1 MRTKISLGM
10 KLISICLLALNFTLG
25 LASEPVFVE
34 VQSAGSLSSLIEDS
48 QKNQIT
54 DLTITGNLNGTDIRF
69 IREMAGRDV
78 EGNETEG
85 TLSVLDLSGA
95 TIVSGGDY
103 YYKQYFEYKT
113 SDNEIGENM
122 FIDCGLSS
130 IVMPDDITVIG
141 TGAFKGCAN
150 LVSASISEKVTN
162 IKSSAFEGCSQLES
176 VVFPQ
181 NITELGSLSFKGC
194 KALKTFTF
202 PKVTSLADEIL
213 SGCDALVSVTIPETV
228 TAVGSLVF
236 AGCIKLAEIHV
247 AASLPPDIGWSW
259 QPFQNVDKNTCKL
272 FIPAGSLASYN
283 SAKEWGD
290 FTNKIEE
297 AEEIEPKIVEV
308 AEAGTLST
316 FISVDE
322 KNVIKD
328 LTVIGDLNGTDIRF
342 IREMAGRTYD
352 DKECAGSLEILDLSQ
367 ANIVEGGEP
376 YFYMYSEFRTKNDE
390 FSVYFF
396 KGCKLKTIEFPQS
409 LKVVGNAVFSECY
422 NLSGKI
428 IIPEGV
434 TTIGVSSFEATA
446 IESVELPSSLVT
458 VTDGSMVIDAI
469 GAHAFE
475 NCRSLRDINIPESV
489 TTIQTSVFSGCTSL
503 TTITLPK
510 GVTWVRGSAFQDC
523 IGLKEIRVHASV
535 PPKADYQAFY
545 RVDTETCKLMVP
557 EGTRDAYKEAD
568 EWKGFDIQEDA
579 TLSIQENEINNDSI
593 KVYAVQNGVVIESSV
608 SIPVNVYSISG
619 NLLYE
624 RLSDNKSYIEL
635 EQGLYIVKAGDVTT
649 KVVIK

>member
-1 MRTKISLGM
+1 MRTQISLGM

-272 FIPAGSLASYN
+272 FIPARSLASYN
-283 SAKEWGD
+283 FAKEWGD

-489 TTIQTSVFSGCTSL
+489 TTIRTSVFSGCTSL

-510 GVTWVRGSAFQDC
+510 GVTWVCGSAFQDC

-624 RLSDNKSYIEL
+624 GLSDNKSYIEL

>member
-1 MRTKISLGM
+1 MRTQISLGM

-85 TLSVLDLSGA
+85 ILSVLDLSGA

-579 TLSIQENEINNDSI
+579 TLNIQENEINNDSI

-624 RLSDNKSYIEL
+624 GLSDNKSYIEL

>member
-1 MRTKISLGM
+1 MRTQISLGM

-283 SAKEWGD
+283 FAKEWGD

-489 TTIQTSVFSGCTSL
+489 TTIRTSVFSGCTSL

-510 GVTWVRGSAFQDC
+510 GVTWVCGSAFQDC

-624 RLSDNKSYIEL
+624 GLSDNKSYIEL

>member
-1 MRTKISLGM
+1 MRTQISLGM

-489 TTIQTSVFSGCTSL
+489 TTIQTSVFRLCTSL

-624 RLSDNKSYIEL
+624 GLSDNKSYIEL

>member
-1 MRTKISLGM
+1 MRTQISLGM

-95 TIVSGGDY
+95 TIISGGDY

-624 RLSDNKSYIEL
+624 GLSDNKSYIEL

>member
-1 MRTKISLGM
+1 
-10 KLISICLLALNFTLG
+10 
-25 LASEPVFVE
+25 
-34 VQSAGSLSSLIEDS
+34 
-48 QKNQIT
+48 
-54 DLTITGNLNGTDIRF
+54 
-69 IREMAGRDV
+69 
-78 EGNETEG
+78 
-85 TLSVLDLSGA
+85 
-95 TIVSGGDY
+95 
-103 YYKQYFEYKT
+103 
-113 SDNEIGENM
+113 M

>member
-1 MRTKISLGM
+1 M
-10 KLISICLLALNFTLG
+10 LALNFTSW
-25 LASEPVFVE
+25 ASEPVVIE
-34 VQSAGSLSSLIEDS
+34 VQTAGSLSSLIEES

-69 IREMAGRDV
+69 IREMAGRDSD
-78 EGNETEG
+78 GNETEG
-85 TLSVLDLSGA
+85 TLKTLNLSGA
-95 TIVSGGDY
+95 AIVSGGDY

-122 FIDCGLSS
+122 FIDCTLSS
-130 IVMPDDITVIG
+130 IVMPDNTTVIG
-141 TGAFKGCAN
+141 SGAFHGCTS
-150 LVSASISEKVTN
+150 LLSAPIPENVTN

-176 VVFPQ
+176 VVFSQ

-194 KALKTFTF
+194 KALKTFAF

-247 AASLPPDIGWSW
+247 ATSLPPDIGWSW

-272 FIPAGSLASYN
+272 FIPAGSLGSYN

-297 AEEIEPKIVEV
+297 AGEVEPKIVEV

-328 LTVIGDLNGTDIRF
+328 LTVIGNLNGTDIRF

-352 DKECAGSLEILDLSQ
+352 NKECAGSLEILDLSQ

-376 YFYMYSEFRTKNDE
+376 YFYMYSDFYTKNDE
-390 FSVYFF
+390 FSTYFF
-396 KGCKLKTIEFPQS
+396 KGCKLKTVVFPLS
-409 LKVVGNAVFSECY
+409 LKVVGNAAFSECY

-428 IIPEGV
+428 VIPEGV
-434 TTIGVSSFEATA
+434 TTVGVSSFEATA

-458 VTDGSMVIDAI
+458 VTDGAMAIDAI

-475 NCRSLRDINIPESV
+475 NCRSLREINIPESI
-489 TTIQTSVFSGCTSL
+489 TTIQTSVFSGCSSL

-510 GVTWVRGSAFQDC
+510 GITGVRGSAFQDC
-523 IGLKEIRVHASV
+523 TGLKEIRVHASV

-545 RVDTETCKLMVP
+545 KVDTKACKLVVP
-557 EGTRDAYKEAD
+557 AGAREAYKEAD
-568 EWKGFDIQEDA
+568 EWKEFDIQEDA
-579 TLSIQENEINNDSI
+579 TLSIRENEKNNDSV

-624 RLSDNKSYIEL
+624 GFSDDKSYIEL
-635 EQGLYIVKAGDVTT
+635 MQGLYIVKAGDVTT

>member
-1 MRTKISLGM
+1 M

-297 AEEIEPKIVEV
+297 AEAIEPKIVEV

-352 DKECAGSLEILDLSQ
+352 NKECAGSLEILDLSQ

-624 RLSDNKSYIEL
+624 GLSDNKSYIEL

>member
-1 MRTKISLGM
+1 MRTQILLKM
-10 KLISICLLALNFTLG
+10 KLISFCLLVLNFTSW
-25 LASEPVFVE
+25 ASEPVVIE
-34 VQSAGSLSSLIEDS
+34 VQTAGSLSSLIEES

-54 DLTITGNLNGTDIRF
+54 DLTVTGNLDGTDIRF
-69 IREMAGRDV
+69 IREMAGRDSD
-78 EGNETEG
+78 GKETEG
-85 TLSVLDLSGA
+85 ILATLNLAGA

-103 YYKQYFEYKT
+103 YYKEYFEYKT

-122 FIDCGLSS
+122 FINCNLSS
-130 IVMPDDITVIG
+130 IVMPDNITVIG
-141 TGAFKGCAN
+141 TGAFKGCVN
-150 LVSASISEKVTN
+150 LVSVSIPEKVTN

-181 NITELGSLSFKGC
+181 NITELGGQSFKGC

-228 TAVGSLVF
+228 TAVASLVF
-236 AGCIKLAEIHV
+236 AGCMKLAEIHV

-297 AEEIEPKIVEV
+297 DGEIEPKIVEV

-316 FISVDE
+316 FISVGE

-409 LKVVGNAVFSECY
+409 LKVIGNAAFSECY

-434 TTIGVSSFEATA
+434 TTVGVSSFEATA

-458 VTDGSMVIDAI
+458 VTDGSMIIYAI

-475 NCRSLRDINIPESV
+475 NCRSLREINIPESV
-489 TTIQTSVFSGCTSL
+489 TTIQASVFSGCTSL

-510 GVTWVRGSAFQDC
+510 GIISVLGNAFQDC
-523 IGLKEIRVHASV
+523 TGLKEIRVHASI
-535 PPKADYQAFY
+535 PPKAYYQAFY

-557 EGTRDAYKEAD
+557 EGTRDAYKKAD
-568 EWKGFDIQEDA
+568 EWKEFDIQEDA
-579 TLSIQENEINNDSI
+579 TLGIEEDEINNDSV
-593 KVYAVQNGVVIESSV
+593 KVYAVQNGVVIESSG
-608 SIPVNVYSISG
+608 SIPVNIYSISG
-619 NLLYE
+619 DLLYE
-624 RLSDNKSYIEL
+624 GLSDDKSFIEL
-635 EQGLYIVKAGDVTT
+635 VKGVYIIKTASLVS
-649 KVVIK
+649 KVVVH

>member
-1 MRTKISLGM
+1 MRTQTLLKV
-10 KLISICLLALNFTLG
+10 KLVSFCLLALNFTSW
-25 LASEPVFVE
+25 ASEPVVIE
-34 VQSAGSLSSLIEDS
+34 VQTAGSLSSLIEES

-69 IREMAGRDV
+69 IREMAGRDSD
-78 EGNETEG
+78 GNETEG
-85 TLSVLDLSGA
+85 TLKTLNLSGA
-95 TIVSGGDY
+95 AIVSGGDY

-122 FIDCGLSS
+122 FINCTLSS
-130 IVMPDDITVIG
+130 IVMPDNTTVIG
-141 TGAFKGCAN
+141 SGAFHGCTS
-150 LVSASISEKVTN
+150 LLSAPIPENVTN

-194 KALKTFTF
+194 KALKTFAF

-247 AASLPPDIGWSW
+247 ATSLPPDIGWSW

-272 FIPAGSLASYN
+272 FIPAGSLGSYN

-297 AEEIEPKIVEV
+297 AGEVEPKIVEV

-328 LTVIGDLNGTDIRF
+328 LTVIGNLNGTDIRF

-376 YFYMYSEFRTKNDE
+376 YFYMYSDFYAQNDE
-390 FSVYFF
+390 FSTYFF
-396 KGCKLKTIEFPQS
+396 KGCKLKTIVFPLS
-409 LKVVGNAVFSECY
+409 LKVVGNAAFSECY

-434 TTIGVSSFEATA
+434 TTVGVSSFEATA
-446 IESVELPSSLVT
+446 IESVELPSSLIT
-458 VTDGSMVIDAI
+458 VTDGAMAIDAI
-469 GAHAFE
+469 GTHAFE
-475 NCRSLRDINIPESV
+475 NCRSLREINIPESV

-579 TLSIQENEINNDSI
+579 TLNIQENEINNDSI

-624 RLSDNKSYIEL
+624 GFSDDKSYIEL
-635 EQGLYIVKAGDVTT
+635 MQGLYIVKAGDVTT

>member
-1 MRTKISLGM
+1 MRTQISLGM

-78 EGNETEG
+78 DGNETEG
-85 TLSVLDLSGA
+85 ILSVLDLSGA

-367 ANIVEGGEP
+367 ANIVEDGEP

-475 NCRSLRDINIPESV
+475 NCRSLRDINILESV

-510 GVTWVRGSAFQDC
+510 GVTWVRGSAFP
-523 IGLKEIRVHASV
+523 IL
-535 PPKADYQAFY
+535 Y
-545 RVDTETCKLMVP
+545 
-557 EGTRDAYKEAD
+557 
-568 EWKGFDIQEDA
+568 W
-579 TLSIQENEINNDSI
+579 I
-593 KVYAVQNGVVIESSV
+593 KRNTGSCFCTA
-608 SIPVNVYSISG
+608 
-619 NLLYE
+619 
-624 RLSDNKSYIEL
+624 
-635 EQGLYIVKAGDVTT
+635 
-649 KVVIK
+649 

>member
-1 MRTKISLGM
+1 MRTQTLLKV
-10 KLISICLLALNFTLG
+10 KLVSFCLLALNFTSW
-25 LASEPVFVE
+25 ASEPVVIE
-34 VQSAGSLSSLIEDS
+34 VQTAGSLSSLIEES

-69 IREMAGRDV
+69 IREMAGRDSD
-78 EGNETEG
+78 GNETEG
-85 TLSVLDLSGA
+85 TLKTLNLSGA
-95 TIVSGGDY
+95 AIVSGGDY

-122 FIDCGLSS
+122 FINCTLSS
-130 IVMPDDITVIG
+130 IVMPDNTTVIG
-141 TGAFKGCAN
+141 SGAFHGCTS
-150 LVSASISEKVTN
+150 LLSAPIPENVTN

-194 KALKTFTF
+194 KALKTFAF

-247 AASLPPDIGWSW
+247 ATSLPPDIGWSW

-272 FIPAGSLASYN
+272 FIPAGSLGSYN

-297 AEEIEPKIVEV
+297 AGEVEPKIVEV

-328 LTVIGDLNGTDIRF
+328 LTVIGNLNGTDIRF

-376 YFYMYSEFRTKNDE
+376 YFYMYSDFYAQNDE
-390 FSVYFF
+390 FSTYFF
-396 KGCKLKTIEFPQS
+396 KGCKLKTIVFPLS
-409 LKVVGNAVFSECY
+409 LKVVGNAAFSECY

-434 TTIGVSSFEATA
+434 TTVGVSSFEATA

-458 VTDGSMVIDAI
+458 VTDGAMAIDAI
-469 GAHAFE
+469 GTHAFE
-475 NCRSLRDINIPESV
+475 NCRSLREINIPESV
-489 TTIQTSVFSGCTSL
+489 TTIQISVFSGCTSL

-579 TLSIQENEINNDSI
+579 TLNIQENEINNDSI

-624 RLSDNKSYIEL
+624 GFSDDKSYIEL
-635 EQGLYIVKAGDVTT
+635 MQGLYIVKAGDVTT

>member
-1 MRTKISLGM
+1 MRTQTLLKV
-10 KLISICLLALNFTLG
+10 KLVSFCLLALNFTSW
-25 LASEPVFVE
+25 ASEPVVIE
-34 VQSAGSLSSLIEDS
+34 VQTAGSLSSLIEES

-69 IREMAGRDV
+69 IREMAGRDSD
-78 EGNETEG
+78 GNETEG
-85 TLSVLDLSGA
+85 TLKTLNLSGA
-95 TIVSGGDY
+95 AIVSGGDY

-122 FIDCGLSS
+122 FINCTLSS
-130 IVMPDDITVIG
+130 IVMPDNTTVIG
-141 TGAFKGCAN
+141 SGAFHGCTS
-150 LVSASISEKVTN
+150 LLSAPIPENVTN

-194 KALKTFTF
+194 KALKTFAF

-247 AASLPPDIGWSW
+247 ATSLPPDIGWSW

-272 FIPAGSLASYN
+272 FIPAGSLGSYN

-297 AEEIEPKIVEV
+297 AGEVEPKIVEV

-328 LTVIGDLNGTDIRF
+328 LTVIGNLNGTDIRF

-376 YFYMYSEFRTKNDE
+376 YFYMYSDFYAQNDE
-390 FSVYFF
+390 FSTYFF
-396 KGCKLKTIEFPQS
+396 KGCKLKTIVFPLS
-409 LKVVGNAVFSECY
+409 LKVVGNAAFSECY

-434 TTIGVSSFEATA
+434 TTVGVSSFEATA
-446 IESVELPSSLVT
+446 IESVELPSSLIT
-458 VTDGSMVIDAI
+458 VTDGAMAIDAI
-469 GAHAFE
+469 GTHAFE
-475 NCRSLRDINIPESV
+475 NCRSLREINIPESV

-579 TLSIQENEINNDSI
+579 TLNIQEDEINNDSV
-593 KVYAVQNGVVIESSV
+593 KVYAVQNGVVIESSG
-608 SIPVNVYSISG
+608 SIPVNIYSISG
-619 NLLYE
+619 DLLYE
-624 RLSDNKSYIEL
+624 GLSDDKSFIEL
-635 EQGLYIVKAGDVTT
+635 VKGVYIIKTASLVS
-649 KVVIK
+649 KVVVH

>member
-1 MRTKISLGM
+1 MRTQISLGM

-297 AEEIEPKIVEV
+297 AGEVEPKIVEV

-328 LTVIGDLNGTDIRF
+328 LTVIGNLNGTDIRF

-352 DKECAGSLEILDLSQ
+352 NKECAGSLEILDLSQ

-376 YFYMYSEFRTKNDE
+376 YFYMYSDFYTKNDE
-390 FSVYFF
+390 FSTYFF
-396 KGCKLKTIEFPQS
+396 KGCKLKTVVFPLS
-409 LKVVGNAVFSECY
+409 LKVVGNAAFSECY

-428 IIPEGV
+428 VIPEGV
-434 TTIGVSSFEATA
+434 TTVGVSSFEATA

-458 VTDGSMVIDAI
+458 VTDGAMAIDAI

-475 NCRSLRDINIPESV
+475 NCRSLREINIPESI
-489 TTIQTSVFSGCTSL
+489 TTIQTSVFSGC
-503 TTITLPK
+503 I
-510 GVTWVRGSAFQDC
+510 
-523 IGLKEIRVHASV
+523 
-535 PPKADYQAFY
+535 
-545 RVDTETCKLMVP
+545 
-557 EGTRDAYKEAD
+557 
-568 EWKGFDIQEDA
+568 
-579 TLSIQENEINNDSI
+579 
-593 KVYAVQNGVVIESSV
+593 
-608 SIPVNVYSISG
+608 
-619 NLLYE
+619 
-624 RLSDNKSYIEL
+624 
-635 EQGLYIVKAGDVTT
+635 
-649 KVVIK
+649 

>member
-1 MRTKISLGM
+1 MRTQTLLKV
-10 KLISICLLALNFTLG
+10 KLVSFCLLALNFTSW
-25 LASEPVFVE
+25 ASEPVVIE
-34 VQSAGSLSSLIEDS
+34 VQTAGSLSSLIEES

-69 IREMAGRDV
+69 IREMAGRDSD
-78 EGNETEG
+78 GNETEG
-85 TLSVLDLSGA
+85 TLKTLNLSGA
-95 TIVSGGDY
+95 AIVSGGDY

-122 FIDCGLSS
+122 FINCTLSS
-130 IVMPDDITVIG
+130 IVMPDNTTVIG
-141 TGAFKGCAN
+141 SGAFHGCTS
-150 LVSASISEKVTN
+150 LLSAPIPENATN
-162 IKSSAFEGCSQLES
+162 IKSSAFEGCSQLEP

-194 KALKTFTF
+194 KALKTFAF

-247 AASLPPDIGWSW
+247 ATSLPPDIGWSW

-272 FIPAGSLASYN
+272 FIPAGSLGSYN

-297 AEEIEPKIVEV
+297 AGEVEPKIVEV

-328 LTVIGDLNGTDIRF
+328 LTVIGNLNGTDIRF

-376 YFYMYSEFRTKNDE
+376 YFYMYSDFYAQNDE
-390 FSVYFF
+390 FSTYFF
-396 KGCKLKTIEFPQS
+396 KGCKLKTIVFPLS
-409 LKVVGNAVFSECY
+409 LKVVGNAAFSECY

-434 TTIGVSSFEATA
+434 TTVGVSSFEATA
-446 IESVELPSSLVT
+446 IESVELPSSLIT
-458 VTDGSMVIDAI
+458 VTDGAMAIDAI
-469 GAHAFE
+469 GTHAFE
-475 NCRSLRDINIPESV
+475 NCRSLREINIPESV

-579 TLSIQENEINNDSI
+579 TLNIQENEINNDSI

-624 RLSDNKSYIEL
+624 GFSDDKSYIEL
-635 EQGLYIVKAGDVTT
+635 MQGLYIVKAGDVTT

>member
-1 MRTKISLGM
+1 MRTQISLGM

-85 TLSVLDLSGA
+85 ILSVLDLSGA

>member
-1 MRTKISLGM
+1 MRTQTLLKV
-10 KLISICLLALNFTLG
+10 KLVSFCLLALNFTSW
-25 LASEPVFVE
+25 ASEPVVIE
-34 VQSAGSLSSLIEDS
+34 VQTAGSLSSLIEES

-69 IREMAGRDV
+69 IREMAGRDSD
-78 EGNETEG
+78 GNETEG
-85 TLSVLDLSGA
+85 TLKTLNLSGA
-95 TIVSGGDY
+95 AIVSGGDY

-122 FIDCGLSS
+122 FINCTLSS
-130 IVMPDDITVIG
+130 IVMPDNTTVIG
-141 TGAFKGCAN
+141 SGAFHGCTS
-150 LVSASISEKVTN
+150 LLSAPIPENVTN

-194 KALKTFTF
+194 KALKTFAF

-247 AASLPPDIGWSW
+247 ATSLPPDIGWSW

-272 FIPAGSLASYN
+272 FIPAGSLGSYN

-297 AEEIEPKIVEV
+297 AGEVEPKIVEV

-328 LTVIGDLNGTDIRF
+328 LTVIGNLNGTDIRF

-376 YFYMYSEFRTKNDE
+376 YFYMYSDFYAQNDE
-390 FSVYFF
+390 FSTYFF
-396 KGCKLKTIEFPQS
+396 KGCKLKTIVFPLS
-409 LKVVGNAVFSECY
+409 LKVVGNAAFSECY

-434 TTIGVSSFEATA
+434 TTVGVSSFDATA
-446 IESVELPSSLVT
+446 IESVELPSSLIT
-458 VTDGSMVIDAI
+458 VTDGAMAIDAI
-469 GAHAFE
+469 GTHAFE
-475 NCRSLRDINIPESV
+475 NCRSLREINIPESV

-579 TLSIQENEINNDSI
+579 TLNIQENEINNDSI

-624 RLSDNKSYIEL
+624 GFSDDKSYIEL
-635 EQGLYIVKAGDVTT
+635 MQGLYIVKAGDVTT

>member
-1 MRTKISLGM
+1 MRTQTLLKV
-10 KLISICLLALNFTLG
+10 KLVSFCLLALNFTSW
-25 LASEPVFVE
+25 ASEPVVIE
-34 VQSAGSLSSLIEDS
+34 VQTAGSLSSLIEES

-69 IREMAGRDV
+69 IREMAGRDSD
-78 EGNETEG
+78 GNETEG
-85 TLSVLDLSGA
+85 TLKTLNLSGA
-95 TIVSGGDY
+95 AIVSGGDY

-122 FIDCGLSS
+122 FINCTLSS
-130 IVMPDDITVIG
+130 IVMPDNTTVIG
-141 TGAFKGCAN
+141 SGAFHGCTS
-150 LVSASISEKVTN
+150 LLSAPIPENVTN

-194 KALKTFTF
+194 KALKTFAF

-247 AASLPPDIGWSW
+247 ATSLPPDIGWSW

-272 FIPAGSLASYN
+272 FIPAGSLGSYN

-297 AEEIEPKIVEV
+297 AGEVEPKIVEV

-328 LTVIGDLNGTDIRF
+328 LTVIGNLNGTDIRF

-376 YFYMYSEFRTKNDE
+376 YFYMYSDFYAQNDE
-390 FSVYFF
+390 FSTYFF
-396 KGCKLKTIEFPQS
+396 KGCKLKTIVFPLS
-409 LKVVGNAVFSECY
+409 LKVVGNAAFSECY

-434 TTIGVSSFEATA
+434 TTVGVSSFEATA
-446 IESVELPSSLVT
+446 IESVELPSSLIT
-458 VTDGSMVIDAI
+458 VTDGAMAIDAI
-469 GAHAFE
+469 GTHAFE
-475 NCRSLRDINIPESV
+475 NCRSLREINIPESV

-510 GVTWVRGSAFQDC
+510 GVTWVCGSAFQDC

-579 TLSIQENEINNDSI
+579 TLNIQENEINNDSI

-624 RLSDNKSYIEL
+624 GFSDDKSYIEL
-635 EQGLYIVKAGDVTT
+635 MQGLYIVKAGDVTT

>member
-1 MRTKISLGM
+1 MRTQISLGM

-434 TTIGVSSFEATA
+434 TTIRVSSFEATA

-510 GVTWVRGSAFQDC
+510 GVTWVHGSAFQDC

-624 RLSDNKSYIEL
+624 GLSDNKSYIEL

>member
-1 MRTKISLGM
+1 MRTQILLKM
-10 KLISICLLALNFTLG
+10 KLISFCLLVLNFTSW
-25 LASEPVFVE
+25 ASEPVVIE
-34 VQSAGSLSSLIEDS
+34 VQTAGSLSSLIEES

-54 DLTITGNLNGTDIRF
+54 DLTVTGNLDGTDIRF
-69 IREMAGRDV
+69 IREMAGRDSD
-78 EGNETEG
+78 GKETEG
-85 TLSVLDLSGA
+85 ILATLNLAGA

-103 YYKQYFEYKT
+103 YYKEYFEYKT

-122 FIDCGLSS
+122 FINCNLSS
-130 IVMPDDITVIG
+130 IVMPDNITVIG
-141 TGAFKGCAN
+141 TGAFKGCVN
-150 LVSASISEKVTN
+150 LVSVSIPEKVTN

-181 NITELGSLSFKGC
+181 NITELGGQSFKGC

-228 TAVGSLVF
+228 KAVASLVF
-236 AGCIKLAEIHV
+236 AGCMKLAEIHV

-297 AEEIEPKIVEV
+297 DGEIEPKIVEV

-316 FISVDE
+316 FISVGE

-409 LKVVGNAVFSECY
+409 LKVIGNAAFSECY

-434 TTIGVSSFEATA
+434 TTVGVSSFEATA

-458 VTDGSMVIDAI
+458 VTDGSMIIDAI

-475 NCRSLRDINIPESV
+475 NCRSLREINIPESV
-489 TTIQTSVFSGCTSL
+489 TTIQASVFSGCTSL

-510 GVTWVRGSAFQDC
+510 GIISVLGNAFQDC
-523 IGLKEIRVHASV
+523 TGLKEIRVHASI
-535 PPKADYQAFY
+535 PPKAYYQAFY

-557 EGTRDAYKEAD
+557 EGTRDAYKKAD
-568 EWKGFDIQEDA
+568 EWKEFDIQEDA
-579 TLSIQENEINNDSI
+579 TLGIEEDEINNDSV
-593 KVYAVQNGVVIESSV
+593 KVYAVQNGVVIESSG
-608 SIPVNVYSISG
+608 SIPVNIYSISG
-619 NLLYE
+619 DLLYE
-624 RLSDNKSYIEL
+624 GLSDDKSFIEL
-635 EQGLYIVKAGDVTT
+635 VKGVYIIKTASLVS
-649 KVVIK
+649 KVVVH

>member
-1 MRTKISLGM
+1 MRTQILLKM
-10 KLISICLLALNFTLG
+10 KLISFCLLVLNFTSW
-25 LASEPVFVE
+25 ASEPVVIE
-34 VQSAGSLSSLIEDS
+34 VQTAGSLSSLIEES
-48 QKNQIT
+48 RKNQIT
-54 DLTITGNLNGTDIRF
+54 DLTVTGNLDGTDIRF
-69 IREMAGRDV
+69 IREMAGRDSD
-78 EGNETEG
+78 GKETEG
-85 TLSVLDLSGA
+85 ILATLNLAGA

-103 YYKQYFEYKT
+103 YYKEYFEYKT

-122 FIDCGLSS
+122 FINCNLSS
-130 IVMPDDITVIG
+130 IVMPDNITVIG
-141 TGAFKGCAN
+141 TGAFKGCVN
-150 LVSASISEKVTN
+150 LVSVSIPEKVTN

-181 NITELGSLSFKGC
+181 NITELGGQSFKGC

-228 TAVGSLVF
+228 TAVASLVF
-236 AGCIKLAEIHV
+236 SGCIKLAEIHV

-259 QPFQNVDKNTCKL
+259 RPFQNVDKNTCKL

-297 AEEIEPKIVEV
+297 AGEIEPKIVEV

-316 FISVDE
+316 FISAGE
-322 KNVIKD
+322 KNMIKD

-409 LKVVGNAVFSECY
+409 LKVIGNAAFSECY

-434 TTIGVSSFEATA
+434 TTVGVSSFEATA

-458 VTDGSMVIDAI
+458 VTDGSMIIDAI

-475 NCRSLRDINIPESV
+475 NCRSLREINIPESV

-510 GVTWVRGSAFQDC
+510 GIISVLGNAFQDC
-523 IGLKEIRVHASV
+523 TGLKEIRVHASI
-535 PPKADYQAFY
+535 PPKAYYQAFY

-557 EGTRDAYKEAD
+557 EGTRDAYKKAD
-568 EWKGFDIQEDA
+568 EWKEFDIQEDA
-579 TLSIQENEINNDSI
+579 TLGIEEDEINNDSV
-593 KVYAVQNGVVIESSV
+593 KVYAVQNGVVIESSG
-608 SIPVNVYSISG
+608 SIPVNIYSISG
-619 NLLYE
+619 DLLYE
-624 RLSDNKSYIEL
+624 GLSDDKSFIEL
-635 EQGLYIVKAGDVTT
+635 VKGVYIIKTASLVS
-649 KVVIK
+649 KVVVH

>member
-1 MRTKISLGM
+1 MRTQISLGM

-150 LVSASISEKVTN
+150 LVSVSISEKVTN

-624 RLSDNKSYIEL
+624 GLSDNKSYIEL

>member
-1 MRTKISLGM
+1 MRTQISLGM

-535 PPKADYQAFY
+535 PLKADYQAFY

-624 RLSDNKSYIEL
+624 GLSDNKSYIEL

>member
-1 MRTKISLGM
+1 MRTQILLKM
-10 KLISICLLALNFTLG
+10 KLISFCLLVLNFTSW
-25 LASEPVFVE
+25 ASEPVVIE
-34 VQSAGSLSSLIEDS
+34 VQTAGSLSSLIEES
-48 QKNQIT
+48 RKNQIT
-54 DLTITGNLNGTDIRF
+54 DLTVTGNLDGTDIRF
-69 IREMAGRDV
+69 IREMAGRDSD
-78 EGNETEG
+78 GKETEG
-85 TLSVLDLSGA
+85 ILATLNLAGA
-95 TIVSGGDY
+95 TIVSGGEY
-103 YYKQYFEYKT
+103 YYKEYFEYKT

-122 FIDCGLSS
+122 FINCNLSS
-130 IVMPDDITVIG
+130 IVMPDNITVIG
-141 TGAFKGCAN
+141 TGAFKGCVN
-150 LVSASISEKVTN
+150 LVSVSIPEKVTN

-181 NITELGSLSFKGC
+181 NIAELGGQSFKGC

-228 TAVGSLVF
+228 TAVASLVF
-236 AGCIKLAEIHV
+236 AGCMKLAEIHV

-297 AEEIEPKIVEV
+297 DGEIEPKIVEV
-308 AEAGTLST
+308 AKAGTLST
-316 FISVDE
+316 FISVGE

-409 LKVVGNAVFSECY
+409 LKVIGNAAFSECY

-434 TTIGVSSFEATA
+434 TTVGVSSFEATA
-446 IESVELPSSLVT
+446 IESVELPSSLIT
-458 VTDGSMVIDAI
+458 VTDGSMIIDAI

-475 NCRSLRDINIPESV
+475 NCRSLREINIPESV
-489 TTIQTSVFSGCTSL
+489 TTIQASVFSGCTSL

-510 GVTWVRGSAFQDC
+510 GIISVLGNAFQDC
-523 IGLKEIRVHASV
+523 TGLKEIRVHASI
-535 PPKADYQAFY
+535 PPKAYYQAFY

-557 EGTRDAYKEAD
+557 EGTRDAYKKVD
-568 EWKGFDIQEDA
+568 EWKEFDIQEDA
-579 TLSIQENEINNDSI
+579 TLGIEEDEINNDSV
-593 KVYAVQNGVVIESSV
+593 KVYAVQNGVVIESSG
-608 SIPVNVYSISG
+608 SIPVNIYSISG
-619 NLLYE
+619 DLLYE
-624 RLSDNKSYIEL
+624 GLSDDKSFIEL
-635 EQGLYIVKAGDVTT
+635 VKGVYIIKTASLVS
-649 KVVIK
+649 KVVVH

>member
-1 MRTKISLGM
+1 MRTQISLGM

-409 LKVVGNAVFSECY
+409 LKVVGNAVFFKCY

-624 RLSDNKSYIEL
+624 GLSDNKSYIEL

>member
-1 MRTKISLGM
+1 MRTQISLGM

-85 TLSVLDLSGA
+85 ILSVLDLSGA

-141 TGAFKGCAN
+141 TGAFKRCAN

-194 KALKTFTF
+194 KALKTFIF

-557 EGTRDAYKEAD
+557 EGTRDAYKEVD

>member
-1 MRTKISLGM
+1 MRTQTLVKV
-10 KLISICLLALNFTLG
+10 KLVSFCLLALNFTSW
-25 LASEPVFVE
+25 ASEPVVIE
-34 VQSAGSLSSLIEDS
+34 VQTAGSLSSLIEES

-69 IREMAGRDV
+69 IREMAGRDSD
-78 EGNETEG
+78 GNETEG
-85 TLSVLDLSGA
+85 TLKTLNLSGA
-95 TIVSGGDY
+95 AIVSGGDY

-122 FIDCGLSS
+122 FINCTLSS
-130 IVMPDDITVIG
+130 IVMPDNTTVIG
-141 TGAFKGCAN
+141 SGAFHGCTS
-150 LVSASISEKVTN
+150 LLSAPIPENVTN

-194 KALKTFTF
+194 KALKTFAF

-247 AASLPPDIGWSW
+247 ATSLPPDIGWSW

-272 FIPAGSLASYN
+272 FIPAGSLGSYN

-297 AEEIEPKIVEV
+297 AGEVEPKIVEV

-328 LTVIGDLNGTDIRF
+328 LTVIGNLNGTDIRF

-376 YFYMYSEFRTKNDE
+376 YFYMYSDFYAQNDE
-390 FSVYFF
+390 FSTYFF
-396 KGCKLKTIEFPQS
+396 KGCKLKTIVFPLS
-409 LKVVGNAVFSECY
+409 LKVVGNAAFSECY

-434 TTIGVSSFEATA
+434 TTVGVSSFEATA
-446 IESVELPSSLVT
+446 IESVELPSSLIT
-458 VTDGSMVIDAI
+458 VTDGAMAIDAI
-469 GAHAFE
+469 GTHAFE
-475 NCRSLRDINIPESV
+475 NCRSLREINIPESV

-579 TLSIQENEINNDSI
+579 TLNIQENEINNDSI

-624 RLSDNKSYIEL
+624 GFSDDKSYIEL
-635 EQGLYIVKAGDVTT
+635 MQGLYIVKAGDVTT

>member
-1 MRTKISLGM
+1 MRTQISLGM

-352 DKECAGSLEILDLSQ
+352 NKECAGSLEILDLSQ

-624 RLSDNKSYIEL
+624 GLSDNKSYIEL

>member
-1 MRTKISLGM
+1 MRTQTLLKV
-10 KLISICLLALNFTLG
+10 KLVSFCLLALNFTSW
-25 LASEPVFVE
+25 ASEPVVIE
-34 VQSAGSLSSLIEDS
+34 VQTAGSLSSLIEES

-69 IREMAGRDV
+69 IREMAGRDSD
-78 EGNETEG
+78 GNETEG
-85 TLSVLDLSGA
+85 TLKTLNLSGA
-95 TIVSGGDY
+95 AIVSGGDY

-122 FIDCGLSS
+122 FIDCTLSS
-130 IVMPDDITVIG
+130 IVMPDNTTVIG
-141 TGAFKGCAN
+141 SGAFHGCTS
-150 LVSASISEKVTN
+150 LLSAPIPENVTN

-176 VVFPQ
+176 VVFSQ

-194 KALKTFTF
+194 KALKTFAF

-247 AASLPPDIGWSW
+247 ATSLPPDIGWSW

-272 FIPAGSLASYN
+272 FIPAGSLGSYN

-297 AEEIEPKIVEV
+297 AGEVEPKIVEV

-328 LTVIGDLNGTDIRF
+328 LTVIGNLNGTDIRF

-352 DKECAGSLEILDLSQ
+352 NKECAGSLEILDLSQ

-376 YFYMYSEFRTKNDE
+376 YFYMYSDFYTKNDE
-390 FSVYFF
+390 FSTYFF
-396 KGCKLKTIEFPQS
+396 KGCKLKTVVFPLS
-409 LKVVGNAVFSECY
+409 LKVVGNAAFSECY

-428 IIPEGV
+428 VIPEGV
-434 TTIGVSSFEATA
+434 TTVGVSSFEATA

-458 VTDGSMVIDAI
+458 VTDGAMAIDAI

-475 NCRSLRDINIPESV
+475 NCRSLREINIPESI
-489 TTIQTSVFSGCTSL
+489 TTIQTSVFSGCSSL

-510 GVTWVRGSAFQDC
+510 GITGVRGSAFQDC
-523 IGLKEIRVHASV
+523 TGLKEIRVHASV

-545 RVDTETCKLMVP
+545 KVDTKACKLVVP
-557 EGTRDAYKEAD
+557 AGAREAYKEAD
-568 EWKGFDIQEDA
+568 EWKEFDIQEDA
-579 TLSIQENEINNDSI
+579 TLSIRENEKNNDSV

-624 RLSDNKSYIEL
+624 GFSDDKSYIEL
-635 EQGLYIVKAGDVTT
+635 MQGLYIVKAGDVTT

>member
-1 MRTKISLGM
+1 MRTQTLLKV
-10 KLISICLLALNFTLG
+10 KLVSFCLLALNFTSW
-25 LASEPVFVE
+25 ASEPVVIE
-34 VQSAGSLSSLIEDS
+34 VQTAGSLSSLIEES

-69 IREMAGRDV
+69 IREMAGRDSD
-78 EGNETEG
+78 GNETEG
-85 TLSVLDLSGA
+85 TLKTLNLSGA
-95 TIVSGGDY
+95 AIVSGGDY

-122 FIDCGLSS
+122 FINCTLSS
-130 IVMPDDITVIG
+130 IVMPDNTTVIG
-141 TGAFKGCAN
+141 SGAFHGCTS
-150 LVSASISEKVTN
+150 LLSAPIPENVTN

-194 KALKTFTF
+194 KALKTFAF

-247 AASLPPDIGWSW
+247 ATSLPPDIGWSW

-272 FIPAGSLASYN
+272 FIPAGSLGSYN

-297 AEEIEPKIVEV
+297 AGEVEPKIVEV

-328 LTVIGDLNGTDIRF
+328 LTVIGNLNGTDIRF

-376 YFYMYSEFRTKNDE
+376 YFYMYSDFYAQNDE
-390 FSVYFF
+390 FSTYFF
-396 KGCKLKTIEFPQS
+396 KGCKLKTIVFPLS
-409 LKVVGNAVFSECY
+409 LKVVGNAAFSECY

-434 TTIGVSSFEATA
+434 TTVGVSSVEATA

-458 VTDGSMVIDAI
+458 VTDGAMAIDAI

-475 NCRSLRDINIPESV
+475 NCRSLREINIPESI
-489 TTIQTSVFSGCTSL
+489 TTIQTSVFSGCSSL

-510 GVTWVRGSAFQDC
+510 GITGVCGSAFQDC
-523 IGLKEIRVHASV
+523 TGLKEIRVHASV

-545 RVDTETCKLMVP
+545 KVDTKACKLVVP
-557 EGTRDAYKEAD
+557 AGAREAYKEAD
-568 EWKGFDIQEDA
+568 EWKEFDIQEDA
-579 TLSIQENEINNDSI
+579 TLSIRENEKNNDSV

-624 RLSDNKSYIEL
+624 GFSDDKSYIEL
-635 EQGLYIVKAGDVTT
+635 MQGLYIVKAGDVTT

>member
-1 MRTKISLGM
+1 MRTQISLGM

-78 EGNETEG
+78 EGNEIEG
-85 TLSVLDLSGA
+85 ILSVLDLSGA

-510 GVTWVRGSAFQDC
+510 GVIWVRGSAFQDC

>member
-1 MRTKISLGM
+1 MRTQISLGM

-297 AEEIEPKIVEV
+297 AEEIESKIVEV

-434 TTIGVSSFEATA
+434 TTIGVSSFEVTA

-624 RLSDNKSYIEL
+624 GLSDNKSYIEL

>member
-1 MRTKISLGM
+1 MRTQTLLKV
-10 KLISICLLALNFTLG
+10 KLVSFCLLALNFTSW
-25 LASEPVFVE
+25 ASEPVVIE
-34 VQSAGSLSSLIEDS
+34 VQTAGSLSSLIEES

-69 IREMAGRDV
+69 IREMAGRDSD
-78 EGNETEG
+78 GNETEG
-85 TLSVLDLSGA
+85 TLKTLNLSGA
-95 TIVSGGDY
+95 AIVSGGDY

-122 FIDCGLSS
+122 FINCTLSS
-130 IVMPDDITVIG
+130 IVMPDNTTVIG
-141 TGAFKGCAN
+141 SGAFHGCTS
-150 LVSASISEKVTN
+150 LLSAPIPENVTN

-194 KALKTFTF
+194 KALKTFAF

-247 AASLPPDIGWSW
+247 ATSLPPDIGWSW

-272 FIPAGSLASYN
+272 FIPAGSLGSYN

-297 AEEIEPKIVEV
+297 AGEVEPKIVEV

-328 LTVIGDLNGTDIRF
+328 LTVIGNLNGTDIRF

-376 YFYMYSEFRTKNDE
+376 YFYMYSDFYAQNDE
-390 FSVYFF
+390 FSTYFF
-396 KGCKLKTIEFPQS
+396 KGCKLKTIVFPLS
-409 LKVVGNAVFSECY
+409 LKVVGNAAFSECY

-434 TTIGVSSFEATA
+434 TTVGGSSFEATA

-458 VTDGSMVIDAI
+458 VTDGAMAIDAI
-469 GAHAFE
+469 GTHAFE
-475 NCRSLRDINIPESV
+475 NCRSLREINIPESV

-579 TLSIQENEINNDSI
+579 TLNIQENEINNDSI

-624 RLSDNKSYIEL
+624 GFSDDKSYIEL
-635 EQGLYIVKAGDVTT
+635 MQGLYIVKAGDVTT

>member
-1 MRTKISLGM
+1 MRTQISLGM

-228 TAVGSLVF
+228 TAVGSLAF
-236 AGCIKLAEIHV
+236 AGCIKLSEIHV

-259 QPFQNVDKNTCKL
+259 QPFQNVDKSTCKL
-272 FIPAGSLASYN
+272 FIPAGSLAAYS
-283 SAKEWGD
+283 SAKEWMD

-297 AEEIEPKIVEV
+297 AGEVEPKIVEV
-308 AEAGTLST
+308 AEAGTLSS
-316 FISVDE
+316 FISIEE

-352 DKECAGSLEILDLSQ
+352 GKECAGSLEILDLSR
-367 ANIVEGGEP
+367 ANIVEGGES
-376 YFYMYSEFRTKNDE
+376 YFYMYSDFYTKNDE
-390 FSVYFF
+390 FSTYFF
-396 KGCKLKTIEFPQS
+396 KGCKLKTIVFPQS
-409 LKVVGNAVFSECY
+409 LKVVGNAAFSECY
-422 NLSGKI
+422 NLSGNI
-428 IIPEGV
+428 VIPEGV
-434 TTIGVSSFEATA
+434 TSVGVSSFETTA

-458 VTDGSMVIDAI
+458 VTDGSVVIDAI

-475 NCRSLRDINIPESV
+475 NCRSLREINIPESV
-489 TTIQTSVFSGCTSL
+489 TTIQTSVFAGCTSL
-503 TTITLPK
+503 TAIALPK

-523 IGLKEIRVHASV
+523 TGLKEIRVHASV

-545 RVDTETCKLMVP
+545 GVDTETCKLMVP

-568 EWKGFDIQEDA
+568 EWKEFDIQEDA
-579 TLSIQENEINNDSI
+579 TLSIQENEINDDSI

-608 SIPVNVYSISG
+608 SILVNVYSISG

-624 RLSDNKSYIEL
+624 GLSDDKSYIEL
-635 EQGLYIVKAGDVTT
+635 EQGLYIVKTGDVTT

>member
-1 MRTKISLGM
+1 M

>member
-1 MRTKISLGM
+1 MRTQISLGM

-489 TTIQTSVFSGCTSL
+489 TTIQTSVFCFCTSL

-624 RLSDNKSYIEL
+624 GLSDNKSYIEL

>member
-1 MRTKISLGM
+1 ML
-10 KLISICLLALNFTLG
+10 
-25 LASEPVFVE
+25 
-34 VQSAGSLSSLIEDS
+34 SAPIP
-48 QKNQIT
+48 
-54 DLTITGNLNGTDIRF
+54 
-69 IREMAGRDV
+69 
-78 EGNETEG
+78 
-85 TLSVLDLSGA
+85 
-95 TIVSGGDY
+95 
-103 YYKQYFEYKT
+103 
-113 SDNEIGENM
+113 EN
-122 FIDCGLSS
+122 
-130 IVMPDDITVIG
+130 
-141 TGAFKGCAN
+141 
-150 LVSASISEKVTN
+150 VTN

-194 KALKTFTF
+194 KALKTFAF

-247 AASLPPDIGWSW
+247 ATSLPPDIGWSW

-272 FIPAGSLASYN
+272 FIPAGSLGSYN

-297 AEEIEPKIVEV
+297 AGEVEPKIVEV

-328 LTVIGDLNGTDIRF
+328 LTVIGNLNGTDIRF

-376 YFYMYSEFRTKNDE
+376 YFYMYSDFYAQNDE
-390 FSVYFF
+390 FSTYFF
-396 KGCKLKTIEFPQS
+396 KGCKLKTIVFPLS
-409 LKVVGNAVFSECY
+409 LKVVGNAAFSECY

-434 TTIGVSSFEATA
+434 TTVGVSSFEATA
-446 IESVELPSSLVT
+446 IESVELPSSLIT
-458 VTDGSMVIDAI
+458 VTDGAMAIDAI
-469 GAHAFE
+469 GTHAFE
-475 NCRSLRDINIPESV
+475 NCRSLREINIPESV
-489 TTIQTSVFSGCTSL
+489 TTIQASVFSGCTSL

-510 GVTWVRGSAFQDC
+510 GIISVLGNAFQDC
-523 IGLKEIRVHASV
+523 TGLKEIRVHASI
-535 PPKADYQAFY
+535 PPKAYYQAFY

-557 EGTRDAYKEAD
+557 EGTRDAYKKAD
-568 EWKGFDIQEDA
+568 EWKEFDIQEDA
-579 TLSIQENEINNDSI
+579 TLGIEEDEINNDSV
-593 KVYAVQNGVVIESSV
+593 KVYAVQNGVVIESSG
-608 SIPVNVYSISG
+608 SIPVNIYSISG
-619 NLLYE
+619 DLLYE

>member
-1 MRTKISLGM
+1 M

-352 DKECAGSLEILDLSQ
+352 NKECAGSLEILDLSQ

-624 RLSDNKSYIEL
+624 GLSDNKSYIEL